1 MMDRHR
7 QLLGELAD
15 MSMALARRFHDAALE
30 APVEEA
36 QGLILGF
43 QRASRNLRQTLA
55 LEARLE
61 REARRAVVEI
71 AAERQ
76 ARRETRR
83 LQVKSTL
90 SNLIWTER
98 ESLDLGR
105 LLLELDGRIDMAS
118 LGEAFL
124 DDPVETVIAR
134 LRHDLGLPANDAGL
148 EGGGSDPS
156 PPPADGKSACFLPC
170 EAGEGDR
177 EAVEGAR
184 PSSTDGVNP
193 LRRLRRHHPRS
204 AGEEDRPPPRL
215 SSRFQPQ
222 AEDRDP

>member
-36 QGLILGF
+36 QGLVLGF

-148 EGGGSDPS
+148 EGGVSDPSALSDPS
-156 PPPADGKSACFLPC
+156 PSPDPSPLQDPSPL
-170 EAGEGDR
+170 AGEGGLP
-177 EAVEGAR
+177 EEGR
-184 PSSTDGVNP
+184 MRGLSELSGESY
-193 LRRLRRHHPRS
+193 LRS
-204 AGEEDRPPPRL
+204 G
-215 SSRFQPQ
+215 
-222 AEDRDP
+222 

>member
-1 MMDRHR
+1 LTFALIYVLVLFMSAPPTMMDRHR
-7 QLLGELAD
+7 LLLGELAD

-36 QGLILGF
+36 QGLVLGF

-156 PPPADGKSACFLPC
+156 PPSDPSPLQDPSCAAAQPLGPSPL
-170 EAGEGDR
+170 AGEGGLAEQGRMRGLSELSDQFR
-177 EAVEGAR
+177 I
-184 PSSTDGVNP
+184 
-193 LRRLRRHHPRS
+193 RS
-204 AGEEDRPPPRL
+204 G
-215 SSRFQPQ
+215 
-222 AEDRDP
+222 